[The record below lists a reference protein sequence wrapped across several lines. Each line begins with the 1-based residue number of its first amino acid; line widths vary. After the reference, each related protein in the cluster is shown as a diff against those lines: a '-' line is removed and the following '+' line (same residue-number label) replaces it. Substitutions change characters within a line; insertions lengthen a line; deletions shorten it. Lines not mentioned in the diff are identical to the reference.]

1 MKPTCF
7 ALLAAA
13 LTVLCHASAA
23 ATQNP
28 GADAIVLAV
37 HYPPYEMSE
46 PVDGLHGF
54 DHEVVIE
61 AFRRTG
67 VEAQVVYVPW
77 TRAVSDTTN
86 GLSPALLSCA
96 KNAERTKVY
105 LFSDPISQDTYGLY
119 YRKDFRPPDIQ
130 KLEDV
135 IGQSVASVS
144 GYASLA
150 KLVRSEAAGFQMLA
164 LGRFDFLYSGKQA
177 TDFQIM
183 QHGMTGLFGFVETE
197 SWQYHLCFSKKHPR
211 TPELR
216 PLFNKGLA
224 EIRADGTYQKIH
236 IGIERRN
243 VEENEGCGHEGG
255 HRQGGKAV
263 GQQRPTG
270 EENSVAEIVDMHR
283 PGKQAAGITVTA
295 MGRIPFPPF
304 ALQLRPAVEK

>member
-1 MKPTCF
+1 MKTICCAALALML
-7 ALLAAA
+7 ALLVSSNAAA
-13 LTVLCHASAA
+13 NQEA
-23 ATQNP
+23 
-28 GADAIVLAV
+28 GAEAVILAV

-96 KNAERTKVY
+96 RNAERTRVY

-119 YRKDFRPPDIQ
+119 YRKDYKPPDIL

-150 KLVRSEAAGFQMLA
+150 KLQEIGADPIEVRSEAAGFQMLA
-164 LGRFDFLYSGKQA
+164 LGRFDFLYSGRQA

-183 QHGMTGLFGFVETE
+183 QHGMTGQFGFVETE
-197 SWQYHLCFSKKHPR
+197 NWEYHLCFSKKHPQ
-211 TPELR
+211 TSELL

-224 EIRADGTYQKIH
+224 EIRADGTYQEIH
-236 IGIERRN
+236 ARYR
-243 VEENEGCGHEGG
+243 
-255 HRQGGKAV
+255 
-263 GQQRPTG
+263 
-270 EENSVAEIVDMHR
+270 
-283 PGKQAAGITVTA
+283 
-295 MGRIPFPPF
+295 
-304 ALQLRPAVEK
+304 

>member
-1 MKPTCF
+1 MKTTCF
-7 ALLAAA
+7 ALLATA
-13 LTVLCHASAA
+13 LTVMCHASAA
-23 ATQNP
+23 ATQKP
-28 GADAIVLAV
+28 GPGAIVLAV

-67 VEAQVVYVPW
+67 VEAQVIYVPW

-96 KNAERTKVY
+96 KNAERTQVY

-119 YRKDFRPPDIQ
+119 YRKDFQPPDIR
-130 KLEDV
+130 KLKDV
-135 IGQSVASVS
+135 VGQSVASVS

-150 KLVRSEAAGFQMLA
+150 KLVEIGANPIEVRSEAAGFQMLG

-183 QHGMTGLFGFVETE
+183 QHGMKGRFEFVKTE
-197 SWQYHLCFSKKHPR
+197 NWEYHLCFSRKHPQ
-211 TPELR
+211 TLELL

-224 EIRADGTYQKIH
+224 EIRADGTYKAIH
-236 IGIERRN
+236 DRYR
-243 VEENEGCGHEGG
+243 
-255 HRQGGKAV
+255 
-263 GQQRPTG
+263 
-270 EENSVAEIVDMHR
+270 
-283 PGKQAAGITVTA
+283 
-295 MGRIPFPPF
+295 
-304 ALQLRPAVEK
+304 